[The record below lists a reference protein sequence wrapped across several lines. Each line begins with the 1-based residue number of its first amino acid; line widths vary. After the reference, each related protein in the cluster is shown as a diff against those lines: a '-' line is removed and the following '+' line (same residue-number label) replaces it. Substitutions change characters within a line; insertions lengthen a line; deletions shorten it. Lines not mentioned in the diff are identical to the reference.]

1 MRRRR
6 SWRRAYRRTPP
17 AQTGTSRYRH
27 PELDRWHLN
36 DNPFDPTKTD
46 TFAYIADGRGPDRQ
60 AGLEGLHR
68 RESILVGQ
76 RRGDG
81 VRGRLAPRGRGLRS
95 TTAVG

>member
-1 MRRRR
+1 MLHEYVP
-6 SWRRAYRRTPP
+6 SSEWAKCCYCEECETL
-17 AQTGTSRYRH
+17 QWDMY
-27 PELDRWHLN
+27 